1 MGDRPETREISMQ
14 VESPSAEL
22 LRYFERDPMTGE
34 ILLEHSD
41 EGGELEVHTLNH
53 QRVYSGA
60 LIHLSVD
67 VDDVPK
73 MKLMIDLQ
81 WACLRL
87 MALSGAA
94 EPPTFTD
101 IQPPR
106 GPLVLE
112 SHQRVQNWVEHLP
125 ANSEQSQQDKKS

>member
-1 MGDRPETREISMQ
+1 MGGHPEKREIRMQ

-22 LRYFERDPMTGE
+22 FRYFERDPTTGE
-34 ILLEHSD
+34 ILLEHTHD
-41 EGGELEVHTLNH
+41 GGELEVHTLNH

-60 LIHLSVD
+60 LIRLSVG

-87 MALSGAA
+87 MVLSGAA
-94 EPPTFTD
+94 EPPTFAD

-106 GPLVLE
+106 DPLVPE
-112 SHQRVQNWVEHLP
+112 AHQRVQNWIEELP
-125 ANSEQSQQDKKS
+125 ADSEQFQQDKKS